1 MGTEAKVEVR
11 VGLSRREWLYF
22 VIGVILVN
30 AAVQTL
36 TMFISQPWASGFT
49 LGPGGGVCAIP
60 LPFVAGA
67 ILLLLRDAGFLKQLD
82 TRSIFIIYMA
92 VMLGSIYSVYK
103 GMYQI
108 ISPLY
113 NVRIGTAAVHGYA
126 VPLWWIP
133 SEAAIRGMFYRG
145 SLGNLARYWNE
156 WAPVIATWA
165 FYYGIVSM
173 MFLGW
178 MSILRRLWVEVEM
191 LPVPWAQSIYVA
203 DLALTPQPTRSKKI
217 FKIAFLIGILIYI
230 PYMLYFAYPGLPDF
244 YGWVTAPGFFGSA
257 VGTFDLVYYPFI
269 RNTIAAPLSY
279 AQDPLRYAILFL
291 APLDTIFSLMIGV
304 LIYILLPQI
313 CAYMG
318 YYTGIFT
325 QGSGTKA
332 FWIDWDI
339 SRGPLGLGLVAF
351 GMWLGIFVFMFVF
364 NWRYFA
370 DAVKAT
376 MRPRSVGDVSYKLA
390 WALFIIGFIGWTLLM
405 YASTGFTFLDH
416 VLYMFLIIMLVTT
429 MVAYAWSYT
438 GLIWRTKAHPYWKP
452 FAGDTIPPAPQV
464 PAGKFWCIAHT
475 ARWGTGEDTYGPYYS
490 AACATVLAYTWGRH
504 ARIDPDTVMKM
515 LLIGFILSSIILPP
529 LVVVECHAW
538 GFMEIPA
545 TKEWDFTW
553 TGDAGSYNPYPSIAS
568 VHGLIGFILAG
579 VLLYLRRRYPWWPI
593 DPVGIALVPNNYSLR
608 AYIAYLT
615 VPVVWVAKY
624 LLLKIGGRKAYE
636 EYGLPAAAGII
647 AGETTGLT
655 IAVTILAIRFLIFGV
670 R

>member
-1 MGTEAKVEVR
+1 
-11 VGLSRREWLYF
+11 LYF
-22 VIGVILVN
+22 IAGVVLVN
-30 AAVQTL
+30 LVIQTL
-36 TMFISQPWASGFT
+36 TMFVSQPWASGAHF
-49 LGPGGGVCAIP
+49 GPGGGTCAIP
-60 LPFVAGA
+60 LPFVVGGI
-67 ILLLLRDAGFLKQLD
+67 ILLLRERGYLRQLD
-82 TRSIFIIYMA
+82 LRGVFIIYMA
-92 VMLGSIYSVYK
+92 VMLGSLFSVYK

-145 SLGNLARYWNE
+145 SLGNLARYWGE

-244 YGWVTAPGFFGSA
+244 YGWITNPNFIGFSPGTLILSNAFPA
-257 VGTFDLVYYPFI
+257 VRSSIVASINLQT
-269 RNTIAAPLSY
+269 
-279 AQDPLRYAILFL
+279 DPLKYAALFL
-291 APLDTIFSLMIGV
+291 APLEILFSIWVWSLIFYV
-304 LIYILLPQI
+304 LAPQI
-313 CAYMG
+313 LAYMG
-318 YYTGIFT
+318 FYSGIFGIAV
-325 QGSGTKA
+325 GSKR
-332 FWIDWDI
+332 FWINWDVT
-339 SRGPLGLGLVAF
+339 RGPVALYLVSH

-452 FAGDTIPPAPQV
+452 FAGDQIPPAPQV

-504 ARIDPDTVMKM
+504 AKIDPDTIMKM
-515 LLIGFILSSIILPP
+515 LLIGFILSSIILAP
-529 LVVVECHAW
+529 LIVIELHAW

-655 IAVTILAIRFLIFGV
+655 IAVTILAIRFLVFGV